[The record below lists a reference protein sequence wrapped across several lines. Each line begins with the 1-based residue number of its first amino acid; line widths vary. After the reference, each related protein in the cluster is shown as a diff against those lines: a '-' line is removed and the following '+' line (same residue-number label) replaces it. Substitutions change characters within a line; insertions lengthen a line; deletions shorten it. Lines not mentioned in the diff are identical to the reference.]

1 MTAEQQILHDKIV
14 AKETEAQRATQEAR
28 QLRLS
33 CSHSFIKRGDSA
45 ICEVCR
51 VDGGWWCPSSPSHC
65 CEYEEQ
71 TEGAPHAEESCIHC
85 GEPDERK

>member
-45 ICEVCR
+45 
-51 VDGGWWCPSSPSHC
+51 VDL
-65 CEYEEQ
+65 EK
-71 TEGAPHAEESCIHC
+71 I
-85 GEPDERK
+85 